1 MLMAMTGERFQMLNN
16 LGNFISSFGSNSR
29 KNVSSVLKD
38 SRLEK
43 EELSRMI
50 NKVTSLVS
58 AGDYIPVYISLLSE
72 MQRSPMID
80 FFRDMELKMKTLY
93 NVSST
98 LSILA
103 SSMENIFGGEIKKI
117 ENDLAYLNSYID
129 NYSFLSR
136 RRRSIQSSFYRKL

>member
-29 KNVSSVLKD
+29 KNVFSVLKD
-38 SRLEK
+38 STLEK
-43 EELSRMI
+43 QELSRMI
-50 NKVTSLVS
+50 NKITSLVS
-58 AGDYIPVYISLLSE
+58 AGDYIPVYVSLLSE
-72 MQRSPMID
+72 IQKAPMID
-80 FFRDMELKMKTLY
+80 FFRDIELKMKTLY

-136 RRRSIQSSFYRKL
+136 RRRSI

>member
-1 MLMAMTGERFQMLNN
+1 MVMTGERFQMLNN

-29 KNVSSVLKD
+29 KNVFSVLKD
-38 SRLEK
+38 STLEK
-43 EELSRMI
+43 QELSRMI
-50 NKVTSLVS
+50 NKITSLVS
-58 AGDYIPVYISLLSE
+58 AGDYIPVYVSLLSE
-72 MQRSPMID
+72 MQRAPMID
-80 FFRDMELKMKTLY
+80 FFRDIELKMKTLY

-136 RRRSIQSSFYRKL
+136 RRRSI

>member
-1 MLMAMTGERFQMLNN
+1 MFKEMTGERSTMFNN

-29 KNVSSVLKD
+29 KSVSSVLQD

-43 EELSRMI
+43 QELGRMI
-50 NKVTSLVS
+50 NKVSSFVS
-58 AGDYIPVYISLLSE
+58 AGDYIPLYVSLLSE
-72 MQRSPMID
+72 MDRAPMID
-80 FFRDMELKMKTLY
+80 FFRDMELKIKTLY
-93 NVSST
+93 NISST
-98 LSILA
+98 LSVLG

-136 RRRSIQSSFYRKL
+136 RRRFI

>member
-1 MLMAMTGERFQMLNN
+1 MTFKMLMAMTGDRFIMLNN

-43 EELSRMI
+43 QELSRMI
-50 NKVTSLVS
+50 NKVTSFVS
-58 AGDYIPVYISLLSE
+58 AGNYTPVFVSLLSE
-72 MQRSPMID
+72 MEKAPMID
-80 FFRDMELKMKTLY
+80 LFRDIELKMKTLY

-98 LSILA
+98 LSVLS

-136 RRRSIQSSFYRKL
+136 RRRFI

>member
-1 MLMAMTGERFQMLNN
+1 MAMTGERFQMLNN

-98 LSILA
+98 LSVLS

-136 RRRSIQSSFYRKL
+136 RRRSIQSSFYRKF

>member
-1 MLMAMTGERFQMLNN
+1 LIFKMLMVMTGERFQMLNN

-29 KNVSSVLKD
+29 KNVFSVLKD
-38 SRLEK
+38 STLEK
-43 EELSRMI
+43 QELSRMI
-50 NKVTSLVS
+50 NKITSLVS
-58 AGDYIPVYISLLSE
+58 AGDYIPVYVSLLSE
-72 MQRSPMID
+72 MQRAPMID
-80 FFRDMELKMKTLY
+80 FFRDIELKMKTLY

-136 RRRSIQSSFYRKL
+136 RRRSI

>member
-1 MLMAMTGERFQMLNN
+1 MTFKMLMAMTGDRFTMLNN

-29 KNVSSVLKD
+29 KNVYSVLKD

-50 NKVTSLVS
+50 NKVTSFVS
-58 AGDYIPVYISLLSE
+58 AGDYIPVYVSLLSE
-72 MQRSPMID
+72 MQKAPIID
-80 FFRDMELKMKTLY
+80 FFRDMELKIKTLY
-93 NVSST
+93 NISST

-136 RRRSIQSSFYRKL
+136 RRRFI

>member
-1 MLMAMTGERFQMLNN
+1 MLMAMTGDRFTMLNN

-29 KNVSSVLKD
+29 KNVYSVLKD

-50 NKVTSLVS
+50 NKVTSFVS
-58 AGDYIPVYISLLSE
+58 AGNYTPVFVSLLSE
-72 MQRSPMID
+72 MQKAPMID

-98 LSILA
+98 LSILS

-136 RRRSIQSSFYRKL
+136 RRRFIQFKFYRKL

>member
-1 MLMAMTGERFQMLNN
+1 MRLNN
-16 LGNFISSFGSNSR
+16 LGNFISSFGSSSR
-29 KNVSSVLKD
+29 KSVSLVLQD

-50 NKVTSLVS
+50 NKVTSFVS
-58 AGDYIPVYISLLSE
+58 AGDYIPVYASLLSE
-72 MQRSPMID
+72 MQKAPIID
-80 FFRDMELKMKTLY
+80 FFRDMELKIKTLY
-93 NVSST
+93 NISST

-136 RRRSIQSSFYRKL
+136 RRRFI

>member
-1 MLMAMTGERFQMLNN
+1 MRFNN
-16 LGNFISSFGSNSR
+16 LGNFISSFGSSSR
-29 KNVSSVLKD
+29 KNVSLVLQD

-50 NKVTSLVS
+50 NKVTSFVS
-58 AGDYIPVYISLLSE
+58 AGDYIPVYVSLLSE
-72 MQRSPMID
+72 MQKAPIID
-80 FFRDMELKMKTLY
+80 FFRDMELKIKTLY
-93 NVSST
+93 NISST

-136 RRRSIQSSFYRKL
+136 RRRFI

>member
-1 MLMAMTGERFQMLNN
+1 MLTGLTGDRFMRLNN
-16 LGNFISSFGSNSR
+16 LGNFISSFGSSSR
-29 KNVSSVLKD
+29 KSVSLVLQD

-50 NKVTSLVS
+50 NKVTSFVS
-58 AGDYIPVYISLLSE
+58 AGDYIPVYASLLSE
-72 MQRSPMID
+72 MQKAPIID
-80 FFRDMELKMKTLY
+80 FFRDMELKIKTLY
-93 NVSST
+93 NISST

-136 RRRSIQSSFYRKL
+136 RRRFI

>member
-1 MLMAMTGERFQMLNN
+1 MLTGMTGDRFMRFNN
-16 LGNFISSFGSNSR
+16 LGNFISSFGSSSR
-29 KNVSSVLKD
+29 KNVSLVLQD

-50 NKVTSLVS
+50 NKVTSFVS
-58 AGDYIPVYISLLSE
+58 AGDYIPVYVSLLSE
-72 MQRSPMID
+72 MQKAPIID
-80 FFRDMELKMKTLY
+80 FFRDMELKIKTLY
-93 NVSST
+93 NISST

-136 RRRSIQSSFYRKL
+136 RRRFI

>member
-1 MLMAMTGERFQMLNN
+1 MAMTGDRFIMLNN

-43 EELSRMI
+43 QELSRMI
-50 NKVTSLVS
+50 NKVTSFVS
-58 AGDYIPVYISLLSE
+58 AGDYTPTFVSLLSE

-98 LSILA
+98 LSVLS

-136 RRRSIQSSFYRKL
+136 RRRFI

>member
-1 MLMAMTGERFQMLNN
+1 MLTEIIGERFTMLNN

-29 KNVSSVLKD
+29 KNVYSVLKD

-50 NKVTSLVS
+50 NKVTSFVS
-58 AGDYIPVYISLLSE
+58 AGDYIPVYVSLLSE
-72 MQRSPMID
+72 MQKAPMID

-98 LSILA
+98 LSILS

-117 ENDLAYLNSYID
+117 ENDLAYLNSYVD

-136 RRRSIQSSFYRKL
+136 RRRFI

>member
-1 MLMAMTGERFQMLNN
+1 MLMVMTGERFQMLNN

-29 KNVSSVLKD
+29 KNVFSVLKD
-38 SRLEK
+38 STLEK
-43 EELSRMI
+43 QELSRMI
-50 NKVTSLVS
+50 NKITSLVS
-58 AGDYIPVYISLLSE
+58 AGDYIPVYVSLLSE
-72 MQRSPMID
+72 MQRAPMID
-80 FFRDMELKMKTLY
+80 FFRDIELKMKTLY

-136 RRRSIQSSFYRKL
+136 RRRSI

>member
-1 MLMAMTGERFQMLNN
+1 MIFKMLMVMTGERFQMLNN

-29 KNVSSVLKD
+29 KNVFSVLKD
-38 SRLEK
+38 STLEK
-43 EELSRMI
+43 QELSRMI
-50 NKVTSLVS
+50 NKITSLVS
-58 AGDYIPVYISLLSE
+58 AGDYIPVYVSLLSE
-72 MQRSPMID
+72 MQRAPMID
-80 FFRDMELKMKTLY
+80 FFRDIELKMKTLY

-136 RRRSIQSSFYRKL
+136 RRRSI

>member
-98 LSILA
+98 LSVLS

-136 RRRSIQSSFYRKL
+136 RRRSIQSSFYRKF